1 MKKALLTL
9 ALLAATLFTAWAG
22 KPEKLERLAKQY
34 KNEDGFEMVSMG
46 RLGMSLFRGV
56 VSLSGDL
63 DDEDRE
69 ALKLFTGL
77 NKLIVIDFEDIPAA
91 KKEAFAAKVERILS
105 GMELI
110 LEAKDEGDFARIYGI
125 DNGNKIRDCVL
136 YSSDGTLIVTR
147 GSLSLKNLRKLVE
160 IAD

>member
-1 MKKALLTL
+1 M
-9 ALLAATLFTAWAG
+9 AATLFTAWAG

-34 KNEDGFEMVSMG
+34 KNEDGFEMVSM
-46 RLGMSLFRGV
+46 SLFRGV
-56 VSLSGDL
+56 VTLSGDL

-77 NKLIVIDFEDIPAA
+77 NKLIVIDFEDISAA

-110 LEAKDEGDFARIYGI
+110 LEAKDEGDFARLYGI

-136 YSSDGTLIVTR
+136 YSSDGTLIVTK

-160 IAD
+160 MAD